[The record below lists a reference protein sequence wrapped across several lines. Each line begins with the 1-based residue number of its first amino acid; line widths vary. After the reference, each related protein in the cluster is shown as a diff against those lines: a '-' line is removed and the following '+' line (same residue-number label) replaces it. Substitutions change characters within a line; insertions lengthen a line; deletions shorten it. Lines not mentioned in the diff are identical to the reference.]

1 MIAATMTA
9 MADRWAAEGAPR
21 FACRLIKDAPE
32 PHEGE
37 RAQVYRA
44 RFELTCD
51 LGSDWSLKR
60 LAYALNDLL
69 ADGPIMAGAVIDA
82 APAGPRR
89 ARFDVA
95 IWHRGGGSESLAI
108 SPDGPAGAHNFSG
121 REFQNFFCEKS
132 DD

>member
-1 MIAATMTA
+1 MIASTMTA

-21 FACRLIKDAPE
+21 FACRLTADTPE
-32 PHEGE
+32 PHDS

-51 LGSDWSLKR
+51 LGPAWSLKR
-60 LAYALNDLL
+60 LAYALNGWL
-69 ADGPIMAGAVIDA
+69 ADAPIMAGAVIDA

-121 REFQNFFCEKS
+121 REFQNFFCEIS